1 MAVQEEKNE
10 ALARSMMGYSVGF
23 ALAVA
28 LTIVAYFAVVD
39 RWLDGAALTGMIMG
53 LAVVQLL
60 VQLVF
65 FLHLGKKRGSWNLTA
80 VLFTLMILVIVV
92 AGSLWIMHNM
102 NYNMQMTPEQMN
114 EYMRKESNK
123 GF

>member
-1 MAVQEEKNE
+1 MAIQEEELAAKNM
-10 ALARSMMGYSVGF
+10 LGYSIGF

-28 LTIVAYFAVVD
+28 LTIAAYFAVVD
-39 RWLDGAALTGMIMG
+39 GWFTGGALMGFIMT

-65 FLHLGKKRGSWNLTA
+65 FLHLGRKSGKWNISA
-80 VLFTLMILVIVV
+80 VLFTLMILVIIV
-92 AGSLWIMHNM
+92 AGSLWIMYSM